1 MITTIILIVLV
12 LGFGVACYLRAVVLA
27 HIWFGSV
34 LVATAYAT
42 SGANLTLVGDLAWL
56 YGIGLSIVLGSLIGG
71 TLKEALKLSSQK
83 KASDAKP

>member
-34 LVATAYAT
+34 LVAAAYST
-42 SGANLTLVGDLAWL
+42 SGIDLAPMGSLAWL
-56 YGIGLSIVLGSLIGG
+56 YGIGLAIVLGSLIGG
-71 TLKEALKLSSQK
+71 TFKEALKLSSQK
-83 KASDAKP
+83 KASDTKP